1 MRRSIFSQRPLV
13 TIPQIVIF
21 LVISVS
27 LIIAIDINRRNRMGQ
42 VMGGGEIA
50 LEAQV
55 EAEQTRQV
63 ELKATLEY
71 VQSDDYVA
79 AYARSEAGFLQPGER
94 RVVPLVIETVEEPTP
109 IPAPTVDPLQ
119 DAQPW
124 QAWWQLL
131 LDGEQPESF
140 E

>member
-1 MRRSIFSQRPLV
+1 
-13 TIPQIVIF
+13 
-21 LVISVS
+21 
-27 LIIAIDINRRNRMGQ
+27 MGQ

-63 ELKATLEY
+63 ELQATLAF

-79 AYARSEAGFLQPGER
+79 QYARSEAGFLQPGEK
-94 RVVPLVIETVEEPTP
+94 RVVPLIIETSVEPTP

-124 QAWWQLL
+124 QAWWQLM
-131 LDGEQPESF
+131 LDAEQPSSF